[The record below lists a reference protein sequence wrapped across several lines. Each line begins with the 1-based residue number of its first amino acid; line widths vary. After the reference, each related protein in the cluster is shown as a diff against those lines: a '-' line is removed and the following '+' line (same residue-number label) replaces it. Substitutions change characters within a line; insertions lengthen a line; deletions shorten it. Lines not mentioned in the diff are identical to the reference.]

1 MTKEHPNIALL
12 QRLDPTNLAAAKDLI
27 AEEAVFHYFNP
38 NLPELQGDYVG
49 LDGIRT
55 FFEKVGEKTGGTFK
69 VNPVSATA
77 IGDELVVTHTRN
89 TLSFRDQDIA
99 LDVVVVWRILDGRI
113 IEIWDIVPVRPSD
126 VRDD

>member
-55 FFEKVGEKTGGTFK
+55 FFEGRLDRRMRRGE
-69 VNPVSATA
+69 VAQH
-77 IGDELVVTHTRN
+77 DHRL
-89 TLSFRDQDIA
+89 
-99 LDVVVVWRILDGRI
+99 
-113 IEIWDIVPVRPSD
+113 
-126 VRDD
+126 